1 MWEFPVISYNT
12 YNNKIIQIKGVQ
24 VLLWEVR
31 MEYNQVLLNGP
42 QYFLLSFPYTKITL
56 ELWSSIYSDTLY
68 VIIKRA
74 VGKRKYLCN
83 QLIILFYKALFFPKT
98 LNMQIYK
105 NQYVLIKS
113 ISVNPQ
119 LVWFYCLNK
128 WRELL
133 VPNISKNL
141 PFVCDQ
147 CLSES
152 QFSEHFYHHLHRSL
166 VRYRN
171 WGLKTISTGQISV
184 HNLYSNDFLNIIYI
198 SILT

>member
-1 MWEFPVISYNT
+1 M
-12 YNNKIIQIKGVQ
+12 
-24 VLLWEVR
+24 
-31 MEYNQVLLNGP
+31 
-42 QYFLLSFPYTKITL
+42 
-56 ELWSSIYSDTLY
+56 
-68 VIIKRA
+68 
-74 VGKRKYLCN
+74 
-83 QLIILFYKALFFPKT
+83 IILFYKALFFPKT

-184 HNLYSNDFLNIIYI
+184 HNLYSNDFPIHFNINLNSIFNNIKQQLQYRYIRCYVYLIYDFPHMKTK
-198 SILT
+198 SKFS

>member
-31 MEYNQVLLNGP
+31 IEYNQVLLNGP

-74 VGKRKYLCN
+74 VGIRKELCN

-119 LVWFYCLNK
+119 LVWFYCL
-128 WRELL
+128 
-133 VPNISKNL
+133 ISPISDENCWFLTFPKTYPLCVTN
-141 PFVCDQ
+141 VC
-147 CLSES
+147 
-152 QFSEHFYHHLHRSL
+152 RSP
-166 VRYRN
+166 
-171 WGLKTISTGQISV
+171 S
-184 HNLYSNDFLNIIYI
+184 FLNISTTI
-198 SILT
+198 SIGVWSVIVTGAWKQ